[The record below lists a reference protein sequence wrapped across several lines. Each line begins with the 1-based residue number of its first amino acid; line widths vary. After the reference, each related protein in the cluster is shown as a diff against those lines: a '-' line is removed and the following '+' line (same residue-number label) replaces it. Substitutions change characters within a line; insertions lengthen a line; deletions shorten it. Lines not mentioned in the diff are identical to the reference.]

1 MKFSNVLHHNT
12 FCTSKNWKFL
22 MRPFILLE
30 LFFTQ
35 KNKAILKTIDQFLLS
50 ENSAFKKL
58 IIRQIVSV

>member
-1 MKFSNVLHHNT
+1 
-12 FCTSKNWKFL
+12 

-30 LFFTQ
+30 LFFIQ
-35 KNKAILKTIDQFLLS
+35 KNKAILKTIDQFLLC